1 VASGTA
7 TLNQWMERVWDGQM
21 RRTASRPLP
30 SGRLSSREALVFAL
44 LLSVAGGLYLLLA
57 VNLLAALLAVSTLLS
72 YLLVYTPLKRKTPL
86 CTLLGAFPG
95 AMPTLI
101 GWAGGSGHINGQ
113 AWFLFAILF
122 LWQFP
127 HFLAIALMYR
137 EDYSRAGYHM
147 LPDFDADSRFTRG
160 EIVGFSLLLVLATM
174 LPLAGRAGWLYGV
187 GMSVAGAFLL
197 YYVGKLAASNSKV
210 FAGRLLHASVLYLP
224 VVLVIMVAAK

>member
-1 VASGTA
+1 
-7 TLNQWMERVWDGQM
+7 
-21 RRTASRPLP
+21 
-30 SGRLSSREALVFAL
+30 
-44 LLSVAGGLYLLLA
+44 

-72 YLLVYTPLKRKTPL
+72 YLLVYTPLKRRTPL

-101 GWAGGSGHINGQ
+101 GWAGGSGHILNPRVDGQ

-137 EDYSRAGYHM
+137 DDYSQAGYRM

-160 EIVGFSLLLVLATM
+160 EIVGFSLLLVLATL
-174 LPLAGRAGWLYGV
+174 LPLAGRGGWLYGA
-187 GMSVAGAFLL
+187 GMGLAGAFLL
-197 YYVGKLAASNSKV
+197 YHVGKLAASSSKV
-210 FAGRLLHASVLYLP
+210 LAGRLLHASVLYLP
-224 VVLVIMVAAK
+224 VVLVIMVVAKK